1 MTFFILFFRF
11 FLASSDWTD
20 WLKNEYQE
28 DTAGFIKGQQNH
40 TLLLTFFHFSKSF
53 LYVLLTIFVA
63 KMLCTQKHFGLHSH
77 VLYITTF
84 LINFY
89 LYEQVGCVGSSTR
102 VGRDGTCKNPCQWW
116 KNGNLINEGK
126 NIREPFFNQ
135 GSLA

>member
-28 DTAGFIKGQQNH
+28 DTAWIHQRSVEPYSSTDFLYN
-40 TLLLTFFHFSKSF
+40 HFSKSF

-63 KMLCTQKHFGLHSH
+63 KMLCTSRKHFGLLSH
-77 VLYITTF
+77 VMYLATF

-89 LYEQVGCVGSSTR
+89 FYE
-102 VGRDGTCKNPCQWW
+102 
-116 KNGNLINEGK
+116 
-126 NIREPFFNQ
+126 
-135 GSLA
+135 